1 MKIYVKTLTGNP
13 VTIDNVTP
21 FTTVL
26 EVKQKMY
33 MKALILPARQRL
45 IYGGSVLE
53 DGKTLSACN
62 IQSQSTLMLVVSN
75 RDAIPINIAMPS
87 GKSITVNV
95 QISDKVSVL
104 QNKIRAVE
112 GIAPSQQNLF
122 FNGRA
127 LNDDDLLSDYGI
139 QRESKLYLVRDRTS
153 PTI

>member
-13 VTIDNVTP
+13 VTIDVTP
-21 FTTVL
+21 STTVL

-33 MKALILPARQRL
+33 TKALILPSRHRL

-53 DGKTLSACN
+53 DGKTLSSCN

-75 RDAIPINIAMPS
+75 RDAIPINIEMPS
-87 GKSITVNV
+87 GKSIALNV

-104 QNKIRAVE
+104 QDKIRAVE

-127 LNDDDLLSDYGI
+127 LNDDNVLSDYGI

>member
-13 VTIDNVTP
+13 VTIDVTP
-21 FTTVL
+21 STTVL

-33 MKALILPARQRL
+33 TKALILPSRQRL

-62 IQSQSTLMLVVSN
+62 IQSQSTLTLVVSN

-87 GKSITVNV
+87 GKSITLNV

-104 QNKIRAVE
+104 QDKIRAVE

-139 QRESKLYLVRDRTS
+139 QRESKLYLVRGRTS

>member
-13 VTIDNVTP
+13 VTIDVTP
-21 FTTVL
+21 YTTVL

-75 RDAIPINIAMPS
+75 RDSIPINIEMPS
-87 GKSITVNV
+87 GKSITLNV

-104 QNKIRAVE
+104 QDKIRAVE

-127 LNDDDLLSDYGI
+127 LNDDNVLSDYGI

>member
-13 VTIDNVTP
+13 VTIDVTP
-21 FTTVL
+21 STTVL

-33 MKALILPARQRL
+33 TKALILPSRQRL

-62 IQSQSTLMLVVSN
+62 IQSQSTLMLVVSH
-75 RDAIPINIAMPS
+75 RDSIPINVEMPS
-87 GKSITVNV
+87 GKSITLNV

-104 QNKIRAVE
+104 QDKIRAVE